1 MSQVETLRARFAD
14 LSTETL
20 RDMWAAEARADW
32 AENVLREELLAR
44 GVARAELD
52 DVASN
57 REEIARSAPPSARD
71 TLWKFGFIGRMAALA
86 STAIAY
92 FLFSSLFG
100 TRIGTCSMAAVFAV
114 YVVILIRRVFFQS
127 QFRVSG
133 GATLAMIWQ
142 SFEAVLILFALV
154 VLAAT
159 LPLHA

>member
-1 MSQVETLRARFAD
+1 MSQTEALRERFAG

-20 RDMWAAEARADW
+20 RDMWATEARAEW
-32 AENVLREELLAR
+32 AESLLRDELLAR
-44 GVARAELD
+44 GIARAELD
-52 DVASN
+52 DVASH
-57 REEIARSAPPSARD
+57 REEIAKSAPPSARD
-71 TLWKFGFIGRMAALA
+71 TLWKFGFVGRMVALA
-86 STAIAY
+86 STAISY

-100 TRIGTCSMAAVFAV
+100 TRVGTYSMAAVFAV

-127 QFRVSG
+127 RFRVSG
-133 GATLAMIWQ
+133 GATVAMIWQ